1 MNVSKWL
8 HNAGIAI
15 GAGVTGFLVTVPDA
29 AMQLWQSS
37 PELFQT
43 FIPEPYLP
51 VVSGGLTTL
60 VAISRIVQA
69 KKAKK
74 GGS

>member
-15 GAGVTGFLVTVPDA
+15 GAGVTGFIITVPDA
-29 AMQLWQSS
+29 AMDLWQSS
-37 PELFQT
+37 PGLFQAI
-43 FIPEPYLP
+43 IPEPYLP
-51 VVSGGLTTL
+51 VVSGGLTML
-60 VAISRIVQA
+60 VAISKIVQT

>member
-37 PELFQT
+37 PGLFQT